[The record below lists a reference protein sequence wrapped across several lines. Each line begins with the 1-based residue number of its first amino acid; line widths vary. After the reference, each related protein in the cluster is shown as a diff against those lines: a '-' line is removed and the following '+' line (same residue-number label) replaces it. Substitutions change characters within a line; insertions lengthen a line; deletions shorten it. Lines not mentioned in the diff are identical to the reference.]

1 MIFKLHIL
9 SGRSTIKKIIV
20 FGLSE
25 FVIDKKQTNKNPID
39 KTTNSPIF
47 DEEELNIIT
56 TQNIPVE
63 FYPMLLHY
71 DDTIETIK
79 IKIRMATNI
88 TEPLFLYGRIKEE
101 TSDIMI
107 PIGQKIISKNVYS
120 VNPFIFLDE
129 NENENENIDTSLS
142 VKINSESLL
151 FEYGFFYKN
160 VIHLCFLS
168 DVLASIKEGGEF
180 ENKSNKIKQIY
191 FKDQSHLNVNS
202 QEIPL
207 QNYKSVDLLT
217 DVYLY
222 RKSDLPYTYT
232 GIKSI
237 QFSFQLKK
245 GSIPLEII
253 FKKISSSLTIP
264 LIKYNPGSRKENIYR
279 LFCKTKTSNGSK
291 IPILSKA
298 IIFRLVR
305 SIGNIKS
312 IAFFVYH
319 KQKEFVVEVY
329 ETGLILISLNKMGAP
344 TDFTSLAI
352 DELNILLLQC
362 VNPIIEKIQEI
373 INNSF
378 SSPSNTLQLF
388 TSITDNKM
396 KIIKMDYE
404 MKLPITHKVNV
415 LRYIKCLRN
424 VFIFEKENQLR
435 YTRVSNFNKNNSIE
449 IFVMDSIKNKMNIR
463 DIIISLVENYSL
475 TQNDA
480 LQLLTSITNE
490 IQLEL
495 NVRKRLIEIKENSGF
510 PVYLF
515 LDTRAETLTI
525 TISNI
530 DNIFYITT
538 IPIFIDSLLRLSI
551 DPKSTS
557 ISKTNI
563 DKLCLDKSKTA
574 RNQETI
580 REEGPGNKKDPTKQ
594 LRKTIIDIENRI
606 THTNKSN
613 QNDFLEEEEAEE
625 VEEVNEENIEE
636 LLDDTNKENIGEEES
651 EAEEGEESEGEESDN
666 NEIVN
671 FLYSMD
677 DDSDDDTTIHN
688 KGGASKEDDFMS
700 SVYEENED
708 NEDNENHE
716 EDENDIH
723 ADIDEEMGNEK
734 IKNIVGM
741 KLHNPYYFK
750 NRLEKLAPYIFTKD
764 KNNDMNNYSR
774 LCQSSTKRQPVVI
787 TQRELDEI
795 NQRNPGYLKPED
807 VLKYGSTK
815 ENTNYFICPRYWCL
829 LNDKMMTKEEVE
841 RGECGGKVLS
851 MTDNEVKKDH
861 YIYEFAG
868 KDHYPNG
875 KPDKTRDTYIKH
887 YPGFSSKKFSDGTCV
902 PCCFK
907 NWNTPSIL
915 KRKKEC
921 KAAQSVRDSVV
932 ENESNVQTSK
942 LESNVQT
949 PDNESN
955 VQSPDN
961 ESNVQSPDNE
971 SNVQSPDNEGENIT
985 PTINTKLIYDYIYG
999 PEKFPIPAQRFGY
1012 LPVILQK
1019 FFNDFHINCQVSS
1032 MDTRIK
1038 SNYNCLVRH
1047 GVEYSDKQSFV
1058 ACMADVYSY
1067 ISLPN
1072 ILSIKDFKD
1081 VIISSLSLDEFITY
1095 QNGNLVTQFQPF
1107 INVGETIDDVY
1118 PYEDNEIPAL
1128 IEKYKGNDIFLR
1140 TSTNIKYL
1148 KNLILAYENFI
1159 QYLKDDNVTIDHS
1172 YLWDI
1177 VSKPN
1182 TKLFDQGLNLL
1193 ILSIPDDDNTNN
1205 IELVCPKNHY
1215 SGVFYESRKPYLILI
1230 QQGNY
1235 FEPIYSYKNIGKK
1248 TLRIKIKKTFTD
1260 YDAYINPPIK
1270 NFIQKVVKP
1279 IFENQSLC
1287 FPQKSM
1293 PNKYKF
1299 KQPILLTN
1307 LIYELLLKNY
1317 EITNQVI
1324 NFQSKVIGLIVKKNQ
1339 RGCFVPCY
1347 PSSIDSK
1354 YSFIYVTDVEWYP
1367 YKQTVD
1373 FLKNLHEITNGNVPC
1388 NPLFKVT
1395 ETEHIVG
1402 ILTETDQFIE
1412 IQPFL
1417 FINDIDASDNLH
1429 VLNETNYL
1437 LAEESMAFT
1446 RKEDEERVVYINRL
1460 KKEYKS
1466 YNDFRNMVRNLL
1478 HKAENISIKTNIDDE
1493 IKKKFVLF
1501 SVKQNKIVSLIESL
1515 LTSNQNENKE
1525 YSYHLADEMIRY
1537 TRIYMYMFYPN
1548 VNLAFGDDNYIVL
1561 ENELLILQSN
1571 LLEDNYLENLIPSDE
1586 NKYTNY
1592 TSYDT
1597 VEPKITQPYSN
1608 EVTLTQPT
1616 INENCEI
1623 DILPISSVFWKK
1635 MFQTNTRE
1643 VRYNNNIVCGYLY
1656 IIHIIQKTRGVTFTI
1671 SEIKTLLVKEYNTY
1685 YSLYGIKILDI
1696 LRFQGKNIIQQV
1708 KSNIT
1713 NLSFFILSDDYYIT
1727 LLDIYILFQ
1736 YLKIPTFVIS
1746 NKPIMETRYSSNII
1760 CLYKELNDISK
1771 EDFVVLFSQPVSKK
1785 IPRYIHLTSQDTSSL
1800 LFNSLSFSKKLLD
1813 IFIQSYKDYV
1823 SVENFLEQHQVEKTT
1838 KYIKKKQMGG
1848 GNLYENPMITI

>member
-101 TSDIMI
+101 TSDVMI

-120 VNPFIFLDE
+120 ANPFIFLDE

-168 DVLASIKEGGEF
+168 DVLASIKEGDEF

-305 SIGNIKS
+305 SIGNMKS

-329 ETGLILISLNKMGAP
+329 ESGLIVISLNKMGAP

-625 VEEVNEENIEE
+625 VNEENIEE

-651 EAEEGEESEGEESDN
+651 EAEEGEGEESEGEESDNN

-932 ENESNVQTSK
+932 ENESNIQTSK
-942 LESNVQT
+942 L
-949 PDNESN
+949 ESN

-1118 PYEDNEIPAL
+1118 PYEDNGIPAL

-1460 KKEYKS
+1460 KEEYKS

-1608 EVTLTQPT
+1608 EVTLTQPS

-1635 MFQTNTRE
+1635 MFPLNTRE

-1685 YSLYGIKILDI
+1685 YSLYGIKLLDI

-1746 NKPIMETRYSSNII
+1746 NKPIMETKYSSNIM

-1771 EDFVVLFSQPVSKK
+1771 EDFVILFSQPVSKK

>member
-9 SGRSTIKKIIV
+9 SQRSEIKKIIV

-25 FVIDKKQTNKNPID
+25 FVIDKKQSSKNPID

-47 DEEELNIIT
+47 DEEELNDIT
-56 TQNIPVE
+56 TNNIPVE

-79 IKIRMATNI
+79 TKIRLATSI
-88 TEPLFLYGRIKEE
+88 IEPIYLFGKMEEQTTFIIK
-101 TSDIMI
+101 
-107 PIGQKIISKNVYS
+107 PIGQQIISKTEY
-120 VNPFIFLDE
+120 NPNPYVFLDE
-129 NENENENIDTSLS
+129 AINQNIDAVIS
-142 VKINSESLL
+142 VKINSENLL
-151 FEYGFFYKN
+151 FEYGFFDKN
-160 VIHLCFLS
+160 VIYVCFLS
-168 DVLASIKEGGEF
+168 DILTSIKDDADF
-180 ENKSNKIKQIY
+180 ETKTNKIKQIY
-191 FKDQSHLNVNS
+191 FKDQSHLNTNS
-202 QEIPL
+202 HDIQS
-207 QNYKSVDLLT
+207 YKSIDLLT

-222 RKSDLPYTYT
+222 RKSDLSYTYT

-253 FKKISSSLTIP
+253 FKKFSSSLTIP
-264 LIKYNPGSRKENIYR
+264 LIKYNAGLRKENIYR
-279 LFCKTKTSNGSK
+279 LFCKNKTSNGSK
-291 IPILSKA
+291 IPILSKSN
-298 IIFRLVR
+298 ILKLVR
-305 SIGNIKS
+305 SIGNMKS
-312 IAFFVYH
+312 LSFYVYH

-329 ETGLILISLNKMGAP
+329 ETGLIVISLNKMGAP
-344 TDFTSLAI
+344 IDFTPLAI
-352 DELNILLLQC
+352 DELNILLLQS

-378 SSPSNTLQLF
+378 SSPMNTLQLF
-388 TSITDNKM
+388 TRITDNKM
-396 KIIKMDYE
+396 KLMKMDYE

-415 LRYIKCLRN
+415 LQYVKCLRN
-424 VFIFEKENQLR
+424 VFIFEKDNQLR
-435 YTRVSNFNKNNSIE
+435 YTRVSNFNMENSIE
-449 IFVMDSIKNKMNIR
+449 IFVIDCIKNKMNIR

-475 TQNDA
+475 SQKTA
-480 LQLLTSITNE
+480 LQLLTKITNE

-510 PVYLF
+510 PVQMF
-515 LDTRAETLTI
+515 LDTRSETLTI

-538 IPIFIDSLLRLSI
+538 IPIFIDSMLRLAV
-551 DPKSTS
+551 DPKTTY

-563 DKLCLDKSKTA
+563 DKLCLDKSKLYKPS
-574 RNQETI
+574 RNQDEVLQGIDISDRIKNDT
-580 REEGPGNKKDPTKQ
+580 TKQ
-594 LRKTIIDIENRI
+594 LKKKMVDIENRI
-606 THTNKSN
+606 THTHNSK
-613 QNDFLEEEEAEE
+613 QTDILEENELLAEE
-625 VEEVNEENIEE
+625 EMETTMEENIEE
-636 LLDDTNKENIGEEES
+636 ATENNNENIEEIDES
-651 EAEEGEESEGEESDN
+651 DESDN
-666 NEIVN
+666 DEVMN

-677 DDSDDDTTIHN
+677 DDEDDDTIHN
-688 KGGASKEDDFMS
+688 MGGASNEKDFMTN
-700 SVYEENED
+700 VYEENDE
-708 NEDNENHE
+708 NEN
-716 EDENDIH
+716 DENEIH
-723 ADIDEEMGNEK
+723 ADIDNDTRNER

-841 RGECGGKVLS
+841 RGDCGGKVLS

-875 KPDKTRDTYIKH
+875 KPDKSRDTYIKH

-915 KRKKEC
+915 KRKNEC
-921 KAAQSVRDSVV
+921 KSAQSIRDNFT
-932 ENESNVQTSK
+932 ETESNVQSPET
-942 LESNVQT
+942 
-949 PDNESN
+949 ESN
-955 VQSPDN
+955 VQSPD
-961 ESNVQSPDNE
+961 DK
-971 SNVQSPDNEGENIT
+971 DGENIT
-985 PTINTKLIYDYIYG
+985 PTMNTKLIYDYIYG

-1012 LPVILQK
+1012 LPVVLQK
-1019 FFNDFHINCQVSS
+1019 FFNDFHINCQISS
-1032 MDTRIK
+1032 LDTRIK

-1058 ACMADVYSY
+1058 ACMSDVYSY

-1095 QNGNLVTQFQPF
+1095 QNGNLLTQFQPF
-1107 INVGETIDDVY
+1107 IDVGQTIDDVY
-1118 PYEDNEIPAL
+1118 PYQETDIPL
-1128 IEKYKGNDIFLR
+1128 LMNKYQGDGIFLR
-1140 TSTNIKYL
+1140 TSTNPKYL

-1182 TKLFDQGLNLL
+1182 PKLFDQGLNLL
-1193 ILSIPDDDNTNN
+1193 ILSIPDDDNTSN

-1317 EITNQVI
+1317 EIINQVI

-1339 RGCFVPCY
+1339 KNCFVPCY
-1347 PSSIDSK
+1347 PSSIVNT
-1354 YSFIYVTDVEWYP
+1354 YPFIYITDVEWYP
-1367 YKQTVD
+1367 YKHTVD
-1373 FLKNLHEITNGNVPC
+1373 FLKKLYEITNGNVPC
-1388 NPLFKVT
+1388 NPLFKIT

-1417 FINDIDASDNLH
+1417 FVNDIDASDNLI

-1437 LAEESMAFT
+1437 LAEENMAFT
-1446 RKEDEERVVYINRL
+1446 RKEDEERVVYINQL
-1460 KKEYKS
+1460 KEEYKS
-1466 YNDFRNMVRNLL
+1466 YNDFRNMVRNSL
-1478 HKAENISIKTNIDDE
+1478 HKKENNLIKVDIENE
-1493 IKKKFVLF
+1493 IAKKFVLF
-1501 SVKQNKIVSLIESL
+1501 SVKKNKLISLIENL
-1515 LTSNQNENKE
+1515 LTTEQKQNME
-1525 YSYHLADEMIRY
+1525 YISQLANEMIRY
-1537 TRIYMYMFYPN
+1537 TRIYLYMFYPS

-1561 ENELLILQSN
+1561 DNELLILQSN
-1571 LLEDNYLENLIPSDE
+1571 LLEDNYLENLIPNDE

-1592 TSYDT
+1592 TAYDT

-1608 EVTLTQPT
+1608 EITLSQPT
-1616 INENCEI
+1616 VNENCDVEI
-1623 DILPISSVFWKK
+1623 NTITSVFWKK
-1635 MFQTNTRE
+1635 VFPPTTRE
-1643 VRYNNNIVCGYLY
+1643 LKYNNNVVCGYMYL
-1656 IIHIIQKTRGVTFTI
+1656 IDIIQKTRGVTFTI

-1713 NLSFFILSDDYYIT
+1713 NLSFFILSDDYYIS

-1736 YLKIPTFVIS
+1736 YLKIPSFVIS
-1746 NKPIMETRYSSNII
+1746 NKPLMETKYSSNII
-1760 CLYKELNDISK
+1760 CLYKELQDISK

-1785 IPRYIHLTSQDTSSL
+1785 IPRYIYLTTSSSTSI

-1813 IFIQSYKDYV
+1813 IFIKSYTDYLPV
-1823 SVENFLEQHQVEKTT
+1823 DNFLEHHQVEKTT
-1838 KYIKKKQMGG
+1838 KYIRKKQMGG
-1848 GNLYENPMITI
+1848 GIYENPIVIV

>member
-25 FVIDKKQTNKNPID
+25 FVMDKKQINKNPID
-39 KTTNSPIF
+39 KTTNSPVF
-47 DEEELNIIT
+47 DNEELNIIT

-79 IKIRMATNI
+79 IKIRMATSI
-88 TEPLFLYGRIKEE
+88 MEPLYLYGRIKEE
-101 TSDIMI
+101 SSDVMI
-107 PIGQKIISKNVYS
+107 PIGQKIIGKYIYS
-120 VNPFIFLDE
+120 ANPYIFLDE
-129 NENENENIDTSLS
+129 NENENIDTALS
-142 VKINSESLL
+142 VKIKSESLL

-168 DVLASIKEGGEF
+168 DVLASIKDGGDI
-180 ENKSNKIKQIY
+180 ENKSDKIKQIY
-191 FKDQSHLNVNS
+191 FKDQSHLNVNP
-202 QEIPL
+202 QEI
-207 QNYKSVDLLT
+207 QSYKSVDLLT

-222 RKSDLPYTYT
+222 RKSDLPYKYT

-245 GSIPLEII
+245 SSIPLEII

-264 LIKYNPGSRKENIYR
+264 LIKYNPGPRKENIYR

-298 IIFRLVR
+298 IIFKLVR
-305 SIGNIKS
+305 SIGNMKS
-312 IAFFVYH
+312 IAFYVYH

-329 ETGLILISLNKMGAP
+329 ETGLIVVSLNKMGAP

-424 VFIFEKENQLR
+424 VFIFEKENQMR
-435 YTRVSNFNKNNSIE
+435 YTRVSNFNKENSIE

-463 DIIISLVENYSL
+463 DILISLVENYSL
-475 TQNDA
+475 TQKDA
-480 LQLLTSITNE
+480 LQLLTKITNE

-563 DKLCLDKSKTA
+563 DKLCLDKSKTT
-574 RNQETI
+574 REIDISLGTET
-580 REEGPGNKKDPTKQ
+580 KKDSTKQ
-594 LRKTIIDIENRI
+594 LKKTILDIENRI
-606 THTNKSN
+606 THTHKSN
-613 QNDFLEEEEAEE
+613 QNDLLEENELLAEE
-625 VEEVNEENIEE
+625 EMEQANEESVEEV
-636 LLDDTNKENIGEEES
+636 LDDTNNKYIGEENENL
-651 EAEEGEESEGEESDN
+651 EEGDESDN
-666 NEIVN
+666 DEVMN

-677 DDSDDDTTIHN
+677 DDSDDEVMITN
-688 KGGASKEDDFMS
+688 KGGASKSNDFMS
-700 SVYEENED
+700 SIYEENEE
-708 NEDNENHE
+708 NEENENQE
-716 EDENDIH
+716 EDENDIQ
-723 ADIDEEMGNEK
+723 ADIDEEIGNEK

-841 RGECGGKVLS
+841 RGDCGGKVLS

-921 KAAQSVRDSVV
+921 KAAQSVRDSVF
-932 ENESNVQTSK
+932 ENESNVQSP
-942 LESNVQT
+942 NI
-949 PDNESN
+949 ESN

-971 SNVQSPDNEGENIT
+971 SNVQSPNIESNVQSPDNDGENII

-1118 PYEDNEIPAL
+1118 PYEESEIPTL
-1128 IEKYKGNDIFLR
+1128 IEKYNGNDIFLR
-1140 TSTNIKYL
+1140 TSTNTKYL
-1148 KNLILAYENFI
+1148 KNLIIAYENFI
-1159 QYLKDDNVTIDHS
+1159 QYLKDDTVTIDHS

-1182 TKLFDQGLNLL
+1182 TKLFNQGLNLL

-1347 PSSIDSK
+1347 PSSIVSN
-1354 YSFIYVTDVEWYP
+1354 YSFIYITDVEWYP
-1367 YKQTVD
+1367 YKHTVE
-1373 FLKNLHEITNGNVPC
+1373 FLKKLYEITNGNVPC

-1395 ETEHIVG
+1395 ETDHIVG

-1417 FINDIDASDNLH
+1417 FISDIDASDNLR

-1437 LAEESMAFT
+1437 LAEENIAFT
-1446 RKEDEERVVYINRL
+1446 RKEDEERIVYVNRL
-1460 KKEYKS
+1460 KEEYKS
-1466 YNDFRNMVRNLL
+1466 YNEFRNMVRNLL
-1478 HKAENISIKTNIDDE
+1478 HKEENFSLKTDIDNE

-1501 SVKQNKIVSLIESL
+1501 SIKQNKIVSFIESL
-1515 LTSNQNENKE
+1515 LTSNQNENRE
-1525 YSYHLADEMIRY
+1525 YIYHLADEMIRY
-1537 TRIYMYMFYPN
+1537 TRIYLYMFYPS
-1548 VNLAFGDDNYIVL
+1548 VNLAFGDDNYML
-1561 ENELLILQSN
+1561 LDNELLILQSN
-1571 LLEDNYLENLIPSDE
+1571 LLEDNYLENLIPNDE
-1586 NKYTNY
+1586 NKYTTY

-1608 EVTLTQPT
+1608 EVTLNQST

-1623 DILPISSVFWKK
+1623 EIIPITSVFWKK
-1635 MFQTNTRE
+1635 VFPTNTRE

-1656 IIHIIQKTRGVTFTI
+1656 IIDIIQKTRGVTFTI
-1671 SEIKTLLVKEYNTY
+1671 SEIKTLLVKEYDTY

-1708 KSNIT
+1708 KSNVT
-1713 NLSFFILSDDYYIT
+1713 NLSFFILSDDYYIS

-1736 YLKIPTFVIS
+1736 YLKIPTFVVS

-1760 CLYKELNDISK
+1760 CLYKKLNDISK

-1785 IPRYIHLTSQDTSSL
+1785 IPRYIHLTTQDASSM

-1813 IFIQSYKDYV
+1813 IFNQSYKDYV
-1823 SVENFLEQHQVEKTT
+1823 SVENFLEHYQVEKTT
-1838 KYIKKKQMGG
+1838 KYIRKKQLGG
-1848 GNLYENPMITI
+1848 GNLYENPIIII

>member
-1 MIFKLHIL
+1 
-9 SGRSTIKKIIV
+9 
-20 FGLSE
+20 
-25 FVIDKKQTNKNPID
+25 
-39 KTTNSPIF
+39 
-47 DEEELNIIT
+47 
-56 TQNIPVE
+56 
-63 FYPMLLHY
+63 
-71 DDTIETIK
+71 
-79 IKIRMATNI
+79 
-88 TEPLFLYGRIKEE
+88 
-101 TSDIMI
+101 
-107 PIGQKIISKNVYS
+107 
-120 VNPFIFLDE
+120 
-129 NENENENIDTSLS
+129 
-142 VKINSESLL
+142 
-151 FEYGFFYKN
+151 
-160 VIHLCFLS
+160 
-168 DVLASIKEGGEF
+168 
-180 ENKSNKIKQIY
+180 
-191 FKDQSHLNVNS
+191 
-202 QEIPL
+202 
-207 QNYKSVDLLT
+207 
-217 DVYLY
+217 
-222 RKSDLPYTYT
+222 
-232 GIKSI
+232 
-237 QFSFQLKK
+237 
-245 GSIPLEII
+245 
-253 FKKISSSLTIP
+253 
-264 LIKYNPGSRKENIYR
+264 
-279 LFCKTKTSNGSK
+279 
-291 IPILSKA
+291 
-298 IIFRLVR
+298 
-305 SIGNIKS
+305 
-312 IAFFVYH
+312 
-319 KQKEFVVEVY
+319 
-329 ETGLILISLNKMGAP
+329 
-344 TDFTSLAI
+344 
-352 DELNILLLQC
+352 
-362 VNPIIEKIQEI
+362 
-373 INNSF
+373 
-378 SSPSNTLQLF
+378 
-388 TSITDNKM
+388 
-396 KIIKMDYE
+396 
-404 MKLPITHKVNV
+404 
-415 LRYIKCLRN
+415 
-424 VFIFEKENQLR
+424 
-435 YTRVSNFNKNNSIE
+435 
-449 IFVMDSIKNKMNIR
+449 
-463 DIIISLVENYSL
+463 
-475 TQNDA
+475 
-480 LQLLTSITNE
+480 
-490 IQLEL
+490 
-495 NVRKRLIEIKENSGF
+495 
-510 PVYLF
+510 
-515 LDTRAETLTI
+515 
-525 TISNI
+525 
-530 DNIFYITT
+530 
-538 IPIFIDSLLRLSI
+538 
-551 DPKSTS
+551 
-557 ISKTNI
+557 
-563 DKLCLDKSKTA
+563 
-574 RNQETI
+574 
-580 REEGPGNKKDPTKQ
+580 
-594 LRKTIIDIENRI
+594 
-606 THTNKSN
+606 
-613 QNDFLEEEEAEE
+613 
-625 VEEVNEENIEE
+625 
-636 LLDDTNKENIGEEES
+636 
-651 EAEEGEESEGEESDN
+651 
-666 NEIVN
+666 
-671 FLYSMD
+671 MD

-688 KGGASKEDDFMS
+688 KGGASKENDFMS

-716 EDENDIH
+716 QDENDIQ
-723 ADIDEEMGNEK
+723 ADIDEEIGNEK

-907 NWNTPSIL
+907 NWDTPSIL

-942 LESNVQT
+942 LESNVQ
-949 PDNESN
+949 
-955 VQSPDN
+955 SPDN

-971 SNVQSPDNEGENIT
+971 SNVQSPDNEGEDIT

-1118 PYEDNEIPAL
+1118 PYEDNGIPTL

-1140 TSTNIKYL
+1140 TSTNTKYL

-1317 EITNQVI
+1317 EIINQVI

-1460 KKEYKS
+1460 KEEYKS

-1478 HKAENISIKTNIDDE
+1478 HNAENISIKTNIDDE
-1493 IKKKFVLF
+1493 IKKRFVLF

-1515 LTSNQNENKE
+1515 LTSNQNKNKE
-1525 YSYHLADEMIRY
+1525 YSNHLADEMIRY

-1623 DILPISSVFWKK
+1623 EILPISSVFWKK
-1635 MFQTNTRE
+1635 MFPTNTRE

-1746 NKPIMETRYSSNII
+1746 NKPIMETKYSSNIM

-1848 GNLYENPMITI
+1848 GNLYENPIITI

>member
-1 MIFKLHIL
+1 MIFKLHIM

-25 FVIDKKQTNKNPID
+25 FVMDKKQTNKNPID

-79 IKIRMATNI
+79 TKIRLATSNM
-88 TEPLFLYGRIKEE
+88 EPLYLYGRIKEQS
-101 TSDIMI
+101 SDVTI
-107 PIGQKIISKNVYS
+107 PIGQKIIGKYIYNA
-120 VNPFIFLDE
+120 NPYIFLDE
-129 NENENENIDTSLS
+129 NENENIDTILS
-142 VKINSESLL
+142 VKIKSESLL

-168 DVLASIKEGGEF
+168 DVLASIKEGDD
-180 ENKSNKIKQIY
+180 KIKQIY
-191 FKDQSHLNVNS
+191 FKEQSHLN
-202 QEIPL
+202 EITQDKL
-207 QNYKSVDLLT
+207 QSYKSVDLLT

-237 QFSFQLKK
+237 QFSFLLKK
-245 GSIPLEII
+245 SSIPLEII
-253 FKKISSSLTIP
+253 FKKISSSITIP

-291 IPILSKA
+291 IPILSKGT
-298 IIFRLVR
+298 ILKLVR

-312 IAFFVYH
+312 IAFYVYH
-319 KQKEFVVEVY
+319 KQKEFIVEVY
-329 ETGLILISLNKMGAP
+329 ETGLIVISLNKTGAP
-344 TDFTSLAI
+344 ADFTSLAI

-362 VNPIIEKIQEI
+362 VNPIIEKIQDI

-388 TSITDNKM
+388 TSITDDKM

-435 YTRVSNFNKNNSIE
+435 YTRVSNFNKENSIE
-449 IFVMDSIKNKMNIR
+449 IFVMDSIKNKINIR
-463 DIIISLVENYSL
+463 DILISLVENYSL
-475 TQNDA
+475 SQKDA
-480 LQLLTSITNE
+480 LQLLTKITNE

-563 DKLCLDKSKTA
+563 DKLCLDKSKTT
-574 RNQETI
+574 RIQETI
-580 REEGPGNKKDPTKQ
+580 RDEETGSKKDPTKQ
-594 LRKTIIDIENRI
+594 LKKTILDIENRI
-606 THTNKSN
+606 THTHKSN
-613 QNDFLEEEEAEE
+613 QNDFLEENELLAEEEIEEANEE
-625 VEEVNEENIEE
+625 NVEEV
-636 LLDDTNKENIGEEES
+636 LDDTNNENIGEENEN
-651 EAEEGEESEGEESDN
+651 ENIEEGEESDN
-666 NEIVN
+666 DNDEVMN

-677 DDSDDDTTIHN
+677 DDSEDDTVYT
-688 KGGASKEDDFMS
+688 KGGASKVTDFMS
-700 SVYEENED
+700 SVYEENE
-708 NEDNENHE
+708 ENENQE
-716 EDENDIH
+716 EDENDIQ
-723 ADIDEEMGNEK
+723 ADIDEDTNNEK

-807 VLKYGSTK
+807 ILKYGSTK

-829 LNDKMMTKEEVE
+829 LNDRMMTKEEVE

-921 KAAQSVRDSVV
+921 KAAQSVRDSVI
-932 ENESNVQTSK
+932 ENETNVQSSEPGT
-942 LESNVQT
+942 NVQSSEPGT
-949 PDNESN
+949 NVQSSEPGTNVQSSEPGTN
-955 VQSPDN
+955 VQSPDT
-961 ESNVQSPDNE
+961 
-971 SNVQSPDNEGENIT
+971 EGEDIT

-1072 ILSIKDFKD
+1072 ILSIKEFKN

-1118 PYEDNEIPAL
+1118 PYEDGEIPTL

-1140 TSTNIKYL
+1140 TSTNTKYL
-1148 KNLILAYENFI
+1148 KNIILAYENFI

-1182 TKLFDQGLNLL
+1182 PKLFENGLNLL

-1248 TLRIKIKKTFTD
+1248 TLKIKIKKTFTD

-1347 PSSIDSK
+1347 PSSIVSN
-1354 YSFIYVTDVEWYP
+1354 YSFIYITDVEWYP
-1367 YKQTVD
+1367 YKQTVE
-1373 FLKNLHEITNGNVPC
+1373 FLKKLYEITNGNVPC

-1395 ETEHIVG
+1395 ETDHIVG

-1417 FINDIDASDNLH
+1417 FISDIDASDNLR

-1437 LAEESMAFT
+1437 LAEENMAFT
-1446 RKEDEERVVYINRL
+1446 RKEDEERVEYITRL
-1460 KKEYKS
+1460 KEEYKS

-1478 HKAENISIKTNIDDE
+1478 HKSENISIKTDIDNE

-1501 SVKQNKIVSLIESL
+1501 SVKQNKIASLIESL
-1515 LTSNQNENKE
+1515 LTSNENENRE
-1525 YSYHLADEMIRY
+1525 YIYHLSDEMIRY
-1537 TRIYMYMFYPN
+1537 TRIYLYMFYPS

-1561 ENELLILQSN
+1561 DNELLILQSN
-1571 LLEDNYLENLIPSDE
+1571 LLEDNYLENLIPNDE

-1592 TSYDT
+1592 TAYDT
-1597 VEPKITQPYSN
+1597 TEPKITQPYSN
-1608 EVTLTQPT
+1608 EVTLSQPS
-1616 INENCEI
+1616 INEDCEI
-1623 DILPISSVFWKK
+1623 EIIPITSVFWKK
-1635 MFQTNTRE
+1635 MFPTNTRE

-1656 IIHIIQKTRGVTFTI
+1656 IIDIIQKTRGVTFTI
-1671 SEIKTLLVKEYNTY
+1671 SEIKTLLVKEYDTY

-1713 NLSFFILSDDYYIT
+1713 NLSFFILSDDYYIS

-1736 YLKIPTFVIS
+1736 YLKIPTFVVS
-1746 NKPIMETRYSSNII
+1746 NKPLMETRYLSNIF

-1785 IPRYIHLTSQDTSSL
+1785 IPRYIHLTRQDASSM

-1813 IFIQSYKDYV
+1813 IFIKSYKDYV
-1823 SVENFLEQHQVEKTT
+1823 PVENFLEQHQVEKTT

-1848 GNLYENPMITI
+1848 GNLCENPIITI

>member
-9 SGRSTIKKIIV
+9 SGSSRIKKIMV

-25 FVIDKKQTNKNPID
+25 FVMDKKQSNKNPID

-47 DEEELNIIT
+47 NEEELNDIT
-56 TQNIPVE
+56 TNNIPVD
-63 FYPMLLHY
+63 FYPMLIHY
-71 DDTIETIK
+71 DDTIETVR
-79 IKIRMATNI
+79 IKIRLALTIN
-88 TEPLFLYGRIKEE
+88 EPIYLFGKMEDQPSFIIK
-101 TSDIMI
+101 
-107 PIGQKIISKNVYS
+107 PVGQKIISS
-120 VNPFIFLDE
+120 VEYNPNPYIFLEQLD
-129 NENENENIDTSLS
+129 NQTMDVGIS
-142 VKINSESLL
+142 VKINSENLL
-151 FEYGFFYKN
+151 FEYGFFDKN
-160 VIHLCFLS
+160 VIYVCFLS
-168 DVLASIKEGGEF
+168 DVLSSIKDSV
-180 ENKSNKIKQIY
+180 ENENISKRVKQIY
-191 FKDQSHLNVNS
+191 FNDQSHLNTPS
-202 QEIPL
+202 HDIQG
-207 QNYKSVDLLT
+207 YKSIDLLT

-222 RKSDLPYTYT
+222 RKSDLSYRYT

-245 GSIPLEII
+245 DSIPLEII
-253 FKKISSSLTIP
+253 FKNFSSSLMVP

-279 LFCKTKTSNGSK
+279 LFCKNKTSKGSK
-291 IPILSKA
+291 IPIISKSL
-298 IIFRLVR
+298 IFRLVR
-305 SIGNIKS
+305 SIGNMKS
-312 IAFFVYH
+312 LSFYIYH
-319 KQKEFVVEVY
+319 KQKEFIVEVY
-329 ETGLILISLNKMGAP
+329 ETGLIVISLNRMGAHA
-344 TDFTSLAI
+344 DFIPLAI
-352 DELNILLLQC
+352 DELNILLLQS
-362 VNPIIEKIQEI
+362 VNPIIEKIQDI
-373 INNSF
+373 TNNSF
-378 SSPSNTLQLF
+378 SSPINTLQLF
-388 TSITDNKM
+388 TSITDNKI
-396 KIIKMDYE
+396 KIMKMDYE

-415 LRYIKCLRN
+415 LQYMNCLRN
-424 VFIFEKENQLR
+424 IFIFEKDNQMR
-435 YTRVSNFNKNNSIE
+435 YTRVSNFNMENSIE
-449 IFVMDSIKNKMNIR
+449 IFVIDCIKNKMNIR
-463 DIIISLVENYSL
+463 DIISSLVENYSL
-475 TQNDA
+475 SQKGA
-480 LQLLTSITNE
+480 LQLLTKITNE

-510 PVYLF
+510 PVQLF
-515 LDTRAETLTI
+515 LDTRSETLSI

-538 IPIFIDSLLRLSI
+538 IPIFIDSMLRLAI
-551 DPKSTS
+551 DPKTTDV
-557 ISKTNI
+557 SKTNI
-563 DKLCLDKSKTA
+563 DKLCLDKSKLYKPT
-574 RNQETI
+574 RNQDDVLQGIDISDRIKNNT
-580 REEGPGNKKDPTKQ
+580 TKQ
-594 LRKTIIDIENRI
+594 LKKTILDIENRI
-606 THTNKSN
+606 THTHALKPSE
-613 QNDFLEEEEAEE
+613 LLAEEEIEATDEQ
-625 VEEVNEENIEE
+625 NIEE
-636 LLDDTNKENIGEEES
+636 VREENNENEDNENPNI
-651 EAEEGEESEGEESDN
+651 EEGDESDN
-666 NEIVN
+666 DEVMN

-677 DDSDDDTTIHN
+677 DDEDDDTIN
-688 KGGASKEDDFMS
+688 NIGGASSENDFMTNI
-700 SVYEENED
+700 YEENEE
-708 NEDNENHE
+708 NEENEIHV
-716 EDENDIH
+716 DIDNDIQ
-723 ADIDEEMGNEK
+723 NEK

-787 TQRELDEI
+787 SQHELDEI

-915 KRKKEC
+915 KRKNEC
-921 KAAQSVRDSVV
+921 KSAQSI
-932 ENESNVQTSK
+932 SNI
-942 LESNVQT
+942 
-949 PDNESN
+949 ESN
-955 VQSPDN
+955 VQSSRP
-961 ESNVQSPDNE
+961 ESNVQSSYAKDD
-971 SNVQSPDNEGENIT
+971 VNIT
-985 PTINTKLIYDYIYG
+985 STMNTKLIYDYIYG

-1012 LPVILQK
+1012 LPVVLQK
-1019 FFNDFHINCQVSS
+1019 FFNDFHINCQISS
-1032 MDTRIK
+1032 LDTRIK

-1047 GVEYSDKQSFV
+1047 GVEYNDKQSFV
-1058 ACMADVYSY
+1058 ACMSDVYSY
-1067 ISLPN
+1067 ISLPT
-1072 ILSIKDFKD
+1072 ILSIKDFKN

-1095 QNGNLVTQFQPF
+1095 QNGNLLTQFQPF
-1107 INVGETIDDVY
+1107 IDVGQTIDDVY
-1118 PYEDNEIPAL
+1118 PYQETEIPSL
-1128 IEKYKGNDIFLR
+1128 MNKYQGDGIFLR
-1140 TSTNIKYL
+1140 TSTNTKYL

-1182 TKLFDQGLNLL
+1182 PKLFDQGLNLL
-1193 ILSIPDDDNTNN
+1193 ILSIPDDDNTSN

-1248 TLRIKIKKTFTD
+1248 TLKIKIKKTFTD

-1317 EITNQVI
+1317 EIINQVI

-1339 RGCFVPCY
+1339 RDCFVPCY
-1347 PSSIDSK
+1347 PSSIVNT
-1354 YSFIYVTDVEWYP
+1354 YPFIYITDVEWYP
-1367 YKQTVD
+1367 YKHTVD
-1373 FLKNLHEITNGNVPC
+1373 FLKKLYELTNGNIPC
-1388 NPLFKVT
+1388 NPLFKIT
-1395 ETEHIVG
+1395 ETDHIVG

-1412 IQPFL
+1412 IKPFI
-1417 FINDIDASDNLH
+1417 FINDVDASDNLI

-1437 LAEESMAFT
+1437 LAEENMAFT
-1446 RKEDEERVVYINRL
+1446 RKEDEERVVYINQL
-1460 KKEYKS
+1460 KEEYKS
-1466 YNDFRNMVRNLL
+1466 YNEFRNMVRNSL
-1478 HKAENISIKTNIDDE
+1478 HKKENYSIKIDIENE
-1493 IKKKFVLF
+1493 ITKRFVLF
-1501 SVKQNKIVSLIESL
+1501 LVKKNKLISLIESL
-1515 LTSNQNENKE
+1515 LTNAEKQNTE
-1525 YSYHLADEMIRY
+1525 YISQLANEMIRY
-1537 TRIYMYMFYPN
+1537 TRIYMYMFYPS

-1561 ENELLILQSN
+1561 DNELLILQSN
-1571 LLEDNYLENLIPSDE
+1571 LLEDNYLENLIPNDE
-1586 NKYTNY
+1586 NKYTQN
-1592 TSYDT
+1592 TAYDT
-1597 VEPKITQPYSN
+1597 AEPKITQPYSN
-1608 EVTLTQPT
+1608 EITLSQPT
-1616 INENCEI
+1616 INENCNIEI
-1623 DILPISSVFWKK
+1623 NTITSVFWKK
-1635 MFQTNTRE
+1635 VFPSDTKE
-1643 VRYNNNIVCGYLY
+1643 IKYNNNIVCGYMYL
-1656 IIHIIQKTRGVTFTI
+1656 IDIIQKTRGVIFTI

-1713 NLSFFILSDDYYIT
+1713 NLSFFILSDDYYIS
-1727 LLDIYILFQ
+1727 LLDIFILFQ

-1746 NKPIMETRYSSNII
+1746 NKPLMETKYSSNII
-1760 CLYKELNDISK
+1760 CLYKELQDIPN

-1785 IPRYIHLTSQDTSSL
+1785 IPRYIYLTSSSSI
-1800 LFNSLSFSKKLLD
+1800 LFNSSSFSKKLLD
-1813 IFIQSYKDYV
+1813 IFIKSYIDYLPV
-1823 SVENFLEQHQVEKTT
+1823 GNFLENHQVEKTT

-1848 GNLYENPMITI
+1848 VYENPIVIV